1 MSVCSARV
9 SPFRSRPHLHI
20 ARLASLT
27 LGLLLLSA
35 ASAAAQGTR
44 GGLPLSSYDALRSA
58 CEGAR
63 DVGRRE
69 LYQVSV
75 TTGDWRFAAYD
86 EEREVLP
93 VDARPSLR
101 VLAGVAAFLPSGLE
115 RIEFPVSAAELA
127 TLRERASR
135 ATLRVGFFL
144 GFDGAGERACLVRGA
159 ATQNLV
165 RGDLADLERVD
176 AEGNV
181 VTRAEY
187 DRLRAWLDDP
197 ERVVVVGEGPRAAIG
212 EPVVHSA
219 GVTADAA
226 WVTRA
231 RTQLPQLVQRC
242 YVPALAREAS
252 RRATVTVRLTVNAAT
267 GAVQSADVELS
278 TLGDTEGARCVAEE
292 LGRSVS
298 IPALRGGGASVQVR
312 VPVTLISE

>member
-1 MSVCSARV
+1 MSVCSAWVSSFRLRQRV
-9 SPFRSRPHLHI
+9 PS
-20 ARLASLT
+20 AWLASFALSLT
-27 LGLLLLSA
+27 LLSA
-35 ASAAAQGTR
+35 ASAAAQSAR
-44 GGLPLSSYDALRSA
+44 GGLPLSSYAALRSA

-86 EEREVLP
+86 EAREVLP

-101 VLAGVAAFLPSGLE
+101 VLSGVAAFLPTGLE
-115 RIEFPVSAAELA
+115 RIEFPVAAA
-127 TLRERASR
+127 DVAALRERGVG

-144 GFDGAGERACLVRGA
+144 GFDGEGARACLVRGA

-165 RGDLADLERVD
+165 RGDLAYLELVD
-176 AEGNV
+176 TEGNV

-197 ERVVVVGEGPRAAIG
+197 ERVVVTGVGPRAALG
-212 EPVVHSA
+212 EPVVQSP
-219 GVTADAA
+219 GVTADGA
-226 WVTRA
+226 WLTRA
-231 RTQLPQLVQRC
+231 RTQLPQLVERC

-252 RRATVTVRLTVNAAT
+252 HRATVMVRLTVNAAS

-278 TLGDTEGARCVAEE
+278 TLGDTLGARCVAEE

-298 IPALRGGGASVQVR
+298 IPALRSGGGSVQVR
-312 VPVTLISE
+312 VPVTLLSE